1 MLDTPTEE
9 RFDRVAEL
17 AAYLF
22 DVPIALISL
31 VDADRQWFKACIG
44 IDQRETDRSVSFC
57 AHAIQ
62 VDEPMVVEDATEDA
76 RFADNPL
83 VTGDPGIR
91 FYAGAPLI
99 TPDGYALG
107 TLCVID
113 TEPRQPDAEQLAH
126 LEHLAEVVIGELE
139 LRREVAE
146 HRTAEAQR
154 AESEQ
159 RYRDVIRAAGEYV
172 WEIDIDGVYTYIT
185 KQAEAVKGYS
195 HDELIGRT
203 PLAFMPQED
212 VPPTLRVLSE
222 ARASGEPF
230 TLVHRNITPEGA
242 VRWERVSGVPV
253 RDDGQLVGFRGTGLD
268 ITERKEAEQALAES
282 RALLRRAESMSHV
295 GGWEYDVEA
304 EALSWTEE
312 VYRIHELPLDATPSA
327 EMGIDFYARDAQ
339 PTIREAMERAI
350 EDGVG
355 YDLELPFI
363 TAKGNFR
370 WVRTICEPHQDDA
383 GRVTRLT
390 GTFQDITE
398 RKEAEET
405 LAEER
410 DLLDSI
416 MATSAAAIAVV
427 DTAGRVVFAN
437 DRAAAVLRA
446 TGDGATG
453 DGATGAAIQGEPY
466 LLPGWTIA
474 TPGGDPVPAAE
485 KPHRCVVDTAAPVLD
500 REYAIESPAGEGRVL
515 SVNAAPLTDESGSV
529 VRVVLSLE
537 DITRRRQAQDALERS
552 EARFQDLLQSLDNV
566 VWALDLDPEQPT
578 DPAGQQLRYINE
590 ATTSVYGHAPDDFFD
605 DSKLWLTMTHGD
617 DRELIEHH
625 SERLFE
631 TGAVDFECRIVQPS
645 GDVRWVRR
653 SIRLQYDDA
662 GRPTVMG
669 GIDTDITERKR
680 AAEARERSE
689 ARMRGLANSIP
700 GVIYDFFATPN
711 GGYAANFI
719 SDRAQSVLGLDPD
732 PSDFFE
738 HFVACIPDSHR
749 STFLASVAEAV
760 DRAEPWTFEMPFT
773 KPDGTTIWLQGLSQP
788 ERRDGRLTF
797 NGVLLDITERKE
809 AEQALQ
815 DSRARLQEERRRLDM
830 ALEGGEL
837 GLWDANLNT
846 GYCFYDERWAA
857 MLGYAE
863 EEVEHTSAFFFE
875 RLHPHDRPRVEAAIE
890 TAIQEEPHRMDVE
903 VRMRHKD
910 GSWRWI
916 LDRGRVMAWND
927 DGSPARLV
935 GTHMDITERKE
946 AEQALRKSQRQLD
959 MALRGGD
966 LGTWDANLN
975 TGETEYNARWA
986 AMLGYTLDEVE
997 AEPNFYFNHLHSDDQ
1012 SQVESA
1018 IDALA
1023 RGTKDE
1029 MDMEVRMRHK
1039 DGSWRWILD
1048 RGRVTA
1054 WNDDGSPA
1062 RVVGTHLD
1070 ITDRKEAEQ
1079 ALRRNHSILKAQQ
1092 EASPDGIL
1100 IVDDNR
1106 QIAAYNRRFAELWDL
1121 PDEVVERG
1129 ADDEALAWALKQVED
1144 PDAFIATVEDLYD
1157 QPRASSHDEVRLND
1171 GRVFERHSR
1180 PVHDGEAY
1188 FGRIWYFRDIT
1199 NRVEREQQL
1208 REYAAN
1214 LEETKEAL
1222 ERNSRDL
1229 AHTVFE
1235 LEQAREQAEAATR
1248 AKSAFLANMSHEI
1261 RTPMNGVIGMTSLL
1275 LETALNGQ
1283 QREYAETIRTSGNA
1297 LLDLIND
1304 ILDFSKIEA
1313 GRLELEAQPF
1323 AVSTCVEDA
1332 LDLVAHQAAEKNLA
1346 LAYSVGPDVPGWVQG
1361 DVTRVRQVITNF
1373 LSNAVK
1379 FTEEGAVE
1387 VRVETTAAATSEDG
1401 HTLVFSV
1408 RDTGVGIPE
1417 DKQDKLFAS
1426 FVQADDST
1434 TRKYG
1439 GTGLGLTISK
1449 QLAEMM
1455 GGRIELDSTPGEGS
1469 TFRLVVTLDA
1479 VDKDAPQAHEQGVQP
1494 GLEGRRALIAS
1505 DYDIG
1510 RRILHEYATRWGL
1523 AVDTA
1528 ASEDEAMARLEE
1540 AGDAFDL
1547 LLVDMRMPEADGVAL
1562 TQAIRSRSSY
1572 SATPIVLFTPIG
1584 GREAKEAARDAGCT
1598 TCLTKPIKPSC
1609 LLQGLQ
1615 DALDAA
1621 SNPTQSDA
1629 TPSGGTFA
1637 DEHPLRILVAEDNL
1651 VNQKVTRQQLHRL
1664 GYRVDIVADGH
1675 EVVDALGRQPYD
1687 VVLMDLQ
1694 MPGMDGLEAT
1704 RRIVEGAVDTR
1715 PYIIAMTASA
1725 MKEDRQRCFDAG
1737 MDDYVA
1743 KPVDTEA
1750 LAEALRRS
1758 SAQPG
1763 SCSASHTDSVS

>member
-1 MLDTPTEE
+1 VLDTPTEE

-57 AHAIQ
+57 THAIQ

-107 TLCVID
+107 ALCVID

-126 LEHLAEVVIGELE
+126 LEHLAQVVIDEFE
-139 LRREVAE
+139 LRREVAQR
-146 HRTAEAQR
+146 RTAEAQR

-172 WEIDIDGVYTYIT
+172 WEIDIDGVYTYLT
-185 KQAEAVKGYS
+185 EQAEAVKGRPR
-195 HDELIGRT
+195 DELVGHT
-203 PLAFMPQED
+203 PLAFMPPED
-212 VPPTLRVLSE
+212 VPPTLQILSE

-230 TLVHRNITPEGA
+230 TLEHRNVTPEGT
-242 VRWERVSGVPV
+242 VRWERVSGVPM
-253 RDDGQLVGFRGTGLD
+253 RDEDGRLVGFRGTGLD
-268 ITERKEAEQALAES
+268 ITEEKQTKDALEKS
-282 RALLRRAESMSHV
+282 RALLRQAESMSHV

-383 GRVTRLT
+383 GRVTQLT

-427 DTAGRVVFAN
+427 DAAGRVVFAN

-453 DGATGAAIQGEPY
+453 AAIQGEPY
-466 LLPGWTIA
+466 LLPDWTIA

-485 KPHRCVVDTAAPVLD
+485 KPHRRVVDTAAPVLD
-500 REYAIESPAGEGRVL
+500 REYAIESPTGKWRVL

-566 VWALDLDPEQPT
+566 VWALDLDPEHPT
-578 DPAGQQLRYINE
+578 DPDGQQLRYINE
-590 ATTSVYGHAPDDFFD
+590 AAASVYGYAPNDFLDDPE
-605 DSKLWLTMTHGD
+605 LWLTMTHED

-631 TGAVDFECRIVQPS
+631 TGAVDFECRIIQPS

-662 GRPTVMG
+662 GRPTAMG
-669 GIDTDITERKR
+669 GIDTDITERKC

-711 GGYAANFI
+711 GGYTANFI
-719 SDRAQSVLGLDPD
+719 SDRAQSLLGLDPD

-738 HFVACIPDSHR
+738 RFVACIPQSHR
-749 STFLASVAEAV
+749 DRFAASVAEAV
-760 DRAEPWTFEMPFT
+760 EEGGSWSFETPFT
-773 KPDGTTIWLQGLSQP
+773 KPDGTTIWLKGLSQP

-797 NGVLLDITERKE
+797 NGVLLDITEQKE
-809 AEQALQ
+809 AE
-815 DSRARLQEERRRLDM
+815 E
-830 ALEGGEL
+830 
-837 GLWDANLNT
+837 
-846 GYCFYDERWAA
+846 
-857 MLGYAE
+857 
-863 EEVEHTSAFFFE
+863 
-875 RLHPHDRPRVEAAIE
+875 
-890 TAIQEEPHRMDVE
+890 
-903 VRMRHKD
+903 
-910 GSWRWI
+910 
-916 LDRGRVMAWND
+916 
-927 DGSPARLV
+927 
-935 GTHMDITERKE
+935 
-946 AEQALRKSQRQLD
+946 ALRKSQRQLD

-997 AEPNFYFNHLHSDDQ
+997 ADADFSFNHLHPGDQ
-1012 SQVESA
+1012 SQVEAA

-1029 MDMEVRMRHK
+1029 IDLEVRMRHK

-1070 ITDRKEAEQ
+1070 ITDRKETEQ

-1100 IVDDNR
+1100 IVGADR
-1106 QIAAYNRRFAELWDL
+1106 EIASYNQRFAELWNL
-1121 PDEVVERG
+1121 PDEVVARG
-1129 ADDEALAWALKQVED
+1129 ADEEALAWALKQVED
-1144 PDAFIATVEDLYD
+1144 PDGFIAKVEALYD

-1171 GRVFERHSR
+1171 GRVFERYSQ
-1180 PVHDGEAY
+1180 PIHDGEAF

-1229 AHTVFE
+1229 THTVFE

-1313 GRLELEAQPF
+1313 DRLELEAQPF

-1346 LAYSVGPDVPGWVQG
+1346 FAYSVGPDVPGWVEG
-1361 DVTRVRQVITNF
+1361 DVTRVRQIITNF

-1687 VVLMDLQ
+1687 VVLMDVQ

-1763 SCSASHTDSVS
+1763 S

>member
-1 MLDTPTEE
+1 
-9 RFDRVAEL
+9 
-17 AAYLF
+17 
-22 DVPIALISL
+22 
-31 VDADRQWFKACIG
+31 
-44 IDQRETDRSVSFC
+44 
-57 AHAIQ
+57 
-62 VDEPMVVEDATEDA
+62 
-76 RFADNPL
+76 
-83 VTGDPGIR
+83 
-91 FYAGAPLI
+91 
-99 TPDGYALG
+99 
-107 TLCVID
+107 
-113 TEPRQPDAEQLAH
+113 
-126 LEHLAEVVIGELE
+126 
-139 LRREVAE
+139 
-146 HRTAEAQR
+146 
-154 AESEQ
+154 
-159 RYRDVIRAAGEYV
+159 
-172 WEIDIDGVYTYIT
+172 
-185 KQAEAVKGYS
+185 
-195 HDELIGRT
+195 
-203 PLAFMPQED
+203 
-212 VPPTLRVLSE
+212 
-222 ARASGEPF
+222 
-230 TLVHRNITPEGA
+230 
-242 VRWERVSGVPV
+242 
-253 RDDGQLVGFRGTGLD
+253 
-268 ITERKEAEQALAES
+268 
-282 RALLRRAESMSHV
+282 
-295 GGWEYDVEA
+295 
-304 EALSWTEE
+304 
-312 VYRIHELPLDATPSA
+312 
-327 EMGIDFYARDAQ
+327 
-339 PTIREAMERAI
+339 
-350 EDGVG
+350 
-355 YDLELPFI
+355 
-363 TAKGNFR
+363 
-370 WVRTICEPHQDDA
+370 
-383 GRVTRLT
+383 
-390 GTFQDITE
+390 
-398 RKEAEET
+398 
-405 LAEER
+405 
-410 DLLDSI
+410 

-916 LDRGRVMAWND
+916 LDRGRVTAWND

-1106 QIAAYNRRFAELWDL
+1106 QIAAYNRRFAELWNL

>member
-1 MLDTPTEE
+1 
-9 RFDRVAEL
+9 
-17 AAYLF
+17 
-22 DVPIALISL
+22 
-31 VDADRQWFKACIG
+31 
-44 IDQRETDRSVSFC
+44 
-57 AHAIQ
+57 
-62 VDEPMVVEDATEDA
+62 
-76 RFADNPL
+76 
-83 VTGDPGIR
+83 
-91 FYAGAPLI
+91 
-99 TPDGYALG
+99 
-107 TLCVID
+107 
-113 TEPRQPDAEQLAH
+113 
-126 LEHLAEVVIGELE
+126 
-139 LRREVAE
+139 
-146 HRTAEAQR
+146 
-154 AESEQ
+154 
-159 RYRDVIRAAGEYV
+159 
-172 WEIDIDGVYTYIT
+172 
-185 KQAEAVKGYS
+185 
-195 HDELIGRT
+195 
-203 PLAFMPQED
+203 
-212 VPPTLRVLSE
+212 
-222 ARASGEPF
+222 
-230 TLVHRNITPEGA
+230 
-242 VRWERVSGVPV
+242 
-253 RDDGQLVGFRGTGLD
+253 
-268 ITERKEAEQALAES
+268 
-282 RALLRRAESMSHV
+282 
-295 GGWEYDVEA
+295 
-304 EALSWTEE
+304 
-312 VYRIHELPLDATPSA
+312 
-327 EMGIDFYARDAQ
+327 
-339 PTIREAMERAI
+339 
-350 EDGVG
+350 
-355 YDLELPFI
+355 
-363 TAKGNFR
+363 
-370 WVRTICEPHQDDA
+370 
-383 GRVTRLT
+383 
-390 GTFQDITE
+390 
-398 RKEAEET
+398 
-405 LAEER
+405 
-410 DLLDSI
+410 
-416 MATSAAAIAVV
+416 
-427 DTAGRVVFAN
+427 
-437 DRAAAVLRA
+437 
-446 TGDGATG
+446 
-453 DGATGAAIQGEPY
+453 
-466 LLPGWTIA
+466 
-474 TPGGDPVPAAE
+474 
-485 KPHRCVVDTAAPVLD
+485 
-500 REYAIESPAGEGRVL
+500 
-515 SVNAAPLTDESGSV
+515 
-529 VRVVLSLE
+529 
-537 DITRRRQAQDALERS
+537 DALERS

-605 DSKLWLTMTHGD
+605 DPKLWLTMTHGD
-617 DRELIEHH
+617 DREVIEHH

-631 TGAVDFECRIVQPS
+631 TGAVDFECRIIQPS

-719 SDRAQSVLGLDPD
+719 SDRAQSLLGLDPD
-732 PSDFFE
+732 PSGFFE
-738 HFVACIPDSHR
+738 RFVACIPDSHR
-749 STFLASVAEAV
+749 DRFVASVAEAV
-760 DRAEPWTFEMPFT
+760 DRGEPWAFEMPFT

-788 ERRDGRLTF
+788 EQRDGRLTF

-863 EEVEHTSAFFFE
+863 EEIEYTPDFFFE
-875 RLHPHDRPRVEAAIE
+875 RLHPDDRPRVEAAME
-890 TAIQEEPHRMDVE
+890 AAIQEAPHRMDVE
-903 VRMRHKD
+903 VRMRHTD

-916 LDRGRVMAWND
+916 LDRGRVTAWND
-927 DGSPARLV
+927 DGSAARVV
-935 GTHMDITERKE
+935 GTHMDITERKQ

-975 TGETEYNARWA
+975 TEETEYNERWA

-997 AEPNFYFNHLHSDDQ
+997 KDPDFYFNHLHPDDKPH
-1012 SQVESA
+1012 VEAA

-1029 MDMEVRMRHK
+1029 MDMEVRMRHT

-1054 WNDDGSPA
+1054 WNDDGSAA
-1062 RVVGTHLD
+1062 RVVGTHMD
-1070 ITDRKEAEQ
+1070 ITERKQAEQ

-1106 QIAAYNRRFAELWDL
+1106 QIASYNRRFAELWNL

-1144 PDAFIATVEDLYD
+1144 PEAFIATVEDLYD

-1180 PVHDGEAY
+1180 PVDDGDAY

-1313 GRLELEAQPF
+1313 GRLDLEAQPF

-1346 LAYSVGPDVPGWVQG
+1346 LAYSVGADVPGWVEG
-1361 DVTRVRQVITNF
+1361 DVTRVRQIITNF

-1387 VRVETTAAATSEDG
+1387 VRVETTAAATSADG
-1401 HTLVFSV
+1401 RALVFSV

-1469 TFRLVVTLDA
+1469 TFRFVVALDA

-1505 DYDIG
+1505 DYDVG

-1547 LLVDMRMPEADGVAL
+1547 LLVDMRTPEADGVAL
-1562 TQAIRSRSSY
+1562 AQAIRSRSSHG
-1572 SATPIVLFTPIG
+1572 ATPIVLFTPIG

-1598 TCLTKPIKPSC
+1598 RCLTKPIKPAR

-1615 DALDAA
+1615 GALDAA
-1621 SNPTQSDA
+1621 SNPAQGDA
-1629 TPSGGTFA
+1629 TPSERALA

-1664 GYRVDIVADGH
+1664 GYRADIVADGH
-1675 EVVDALGRQPYD
+1675 EVIDALRRQPYD

-1704 RRIVEGAVDTR
+1704 RHIVEGAVDTR

-1750 LAEALRRS
+1750 LAEALRQS

-1763 SCSASHTDSVS
+1763 SCSASRTDSV